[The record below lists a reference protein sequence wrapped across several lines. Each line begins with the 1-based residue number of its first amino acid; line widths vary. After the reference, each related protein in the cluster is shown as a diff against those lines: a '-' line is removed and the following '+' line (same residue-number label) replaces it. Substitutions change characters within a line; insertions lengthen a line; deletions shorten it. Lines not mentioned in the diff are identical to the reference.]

1 MANSMHLDEDAVLAC
16 ADLVGRTG
24 ATEFQIGYL
33 HDEPP
38 QQWYAH
44 AQYRG
49 TRITEENH
57 AGPSEAA
64 DALCRRLLTGARCAH
79 CGGLVALSGAG
90 AVAYGNPVMADGS
103 TWSAAEAAAA
113 GQCRWH
119 RMGPKWVMGC
129 EAA

>member
-1 MANSMHLDEDAVLAC
+1 MLAC
-16 ADLVGRTG
+16 TDLVGRTG
-24 ATEFQIGYL
+24 AKEFQLGYL

-38 QQWYAH
+38 HQWYAQ
-44 AQYRG
+44 AQYKG
-49 TRITEENH
+49 ARIIEENH

-64 DALCRRLLTGARCAH
+64 DALSRRLLTGARCAH
-79 CGGLVALSGAG
+79 CGGLVALSGSG
-90 AVAYGNPVMADGS
+90 AVAYQNPVMADGREW
-103 TWSAAEAAAA
+103 TAADAAAA

>member
-1 MANSMHLDEDAVLAC
+1 MNLDEDAVLAC

-24 ATEFQIGYL
+24 AKEFQIGYL

-38 QQWYAH
+38 HQWYAH

-49 TRITEENH
+49 TRITEEH
-57 AGPSEAA
+57 CSGPSEAA
-64 DALCRRLLTGARCAH
+64 DALCRRLLTGAKCAH

-113 GQCRWH
+113 GQCRWR
-119 RMGPKWVMGC
+119 RMGAKWVMGC
-129 EAA
+129 ETT